1 MVRVRRACRRM
12 EPVTVVTR
20 LATGLGAG
28 ADPEVGRRADLLLV
42 RASGIDDVIADGAVD
57 PLSVDHVARF
67 VRFLA
72 GPEAERVNGQ
82 VFVVHGGMVALMA
95 PPSLEARFDADGGQW
110 DEAGLAAAVGG
121 YFADRDD
128 RMFVAAQLEG

>member
-1 MVRVRRACRRM
+1 MTEGVFGDA
-12 EPVTVVTR
+12 P
-20 LATGLGAG
+20 
-28 ADPEVGRRADLLLV
+28 
-42 RASGIDDVIADGAVD
+42 DGAVD

-95 PPSLEARFDADGGQW
+95 PPSLEARFDAEGGQW